1 VKTWEMLA
9 AQEALFSTP
18 FVNYNNYYYY
28 YYNCNKDLTAEIHRV
43 WNVKTKVIPV
53 ITGETGTIPKSFI

>member
-1 VKTWEMLA
+1 MKTWEMLA

-18 FVNYNNYYYY
+18 FVNYNNNNY
-28 YYNCNKDLTAEIHRV
+28 YYNYNKDLTAEIHRV